1 MSGPFKNLYFLLTLG
16 FVFYS
21 CPLGCAQIHRLQSE
35 KRIECVIS
43 SKHLNRIQVEGD
55 RIAAVYGG
63 DSHYAIETDEV
74 GGQLF
79 LKATRGTVTSG
90 VVTSGSKTTLY
101 ISFLTEGEVTQ
112 DLKLT
117 PRDVDAQTLI
127 FKPGADTHPVGA
139 SKGKDYNLSKSSLT
153 GDVYTS
159 DLLHL
164 IKELVCEEGDE
175 IAKGDSKD
183 KVLSKDLW
191 AKTLKVTIK
200 KRLFSN
206 GLVGEVLEVVNQ
218 GNTFITLTPTIV
230 SKIMNTKALAIAL
243 EHSELAP
250 YQKTHLF
257 VVSQEIAEES
267 LNENFLNG
275 TRPKESS
282 LKETSLEEASLK
294 EPLLGREEGK

>member
-63 DSHYAIETDEV
+63 DSHYAIEADEV

-79 LKATRGTVTSG
+79 LKATHRGTATSG
-90 VVTSGSKTTLY
+90 VVTSGSKTPLY
-101 ISFLTEGEVTQ
+101 VSFLTEGEITQ

-127 FKPGADTHPVGA
+127 FKPGADTYPVGA
-139 SKGKDYNLSKSSLT
+139 SKGKDHNISKSSLT
-153 GDVYTS
+153 GDAYTS

-164 IKELVCEEGDE
+164 IKELVCGGGDE
-175 IAKGDSKD
+175 IAKGESKD

-191 AKTLKVTIK
+191 AKTLKVIVK

-218 GNTFITLTPTIV
+218 GNTRITLTPTMV
-230 SKIMNTKALAIAL
+230 SKITNKKALAIAL

-257 VVSQEIAEES
+257 VVSQESAEE
-267 LNENFLNG
+267 
-275 TRPKESS
+275 
-282 LKETSLEEASLK
+282 SLK
-294 EPLLGREEGK
+294 EPLLGREGKK